1 MSETLPVGS
10 SRRLALRPD
19 TPDRLFN
26 PLPGLS
32 YYDVLHALHRAL
44 GVERYLEIGSR
55 HGESLARIRP
65 EAAAVCV
72 DPELRLK
79 PGLLSG
85 LAELHFYQ
93 MTSDAYFAR
102 HDPRAVLGGPV
113 QLAFID
119 GLHHSDAVMR
129 DFVNAERVCDPGGAI
144 ILHDCLPWSEAI
156 AQRLPIAADE
166 AVPRRKGAWAGDVWR
181 VLPVLARQRPD
192 LRITLLDCPPTGLV
206 VITGLRPEAP
216 HLRKRLPAILARL
229 DARPAPPGALQAWLE
244 GVEVTDSRAIAETGR
259 WREAIGLPG

>member
-1 MSETLPVGS
+1 MSETPPIGS
-10 SRRLALRPD
+10 PRRLALRPD
-19 TPDRLFN
+19 RPDRLFD
-26 PLPGLS
+26 PLSGVS
-32 YYDVLHALHRAL
+32 YYEALHALHRAL
-44 GVERYLEIGSR
+44 AVERYFEIGSR
-55 HGESLARIRP
+55 HGDSLAKIRP

-79 PGLLSG
+79 SGILSG
-85 LAELHFYQ
+85 LTELHFYQ

-102 HDPRAVLGGPV
+102 HDPRVVLGGPV

-129 DFVNAERVCDPGGAI
+129 DFVNAERVCDPNGAI
-144 ILHDCLPWSEAI
+144 ILHDCLPWSDSI
-156 AQRLPIAADE
+156 AQRQPIAPDDV
-166 AVPRRKGAWAGDVWR
+166 VPRGKGAWAGDVWR

-192 LRITLLDCPPTGLV
+192 LRITVLDCPPTGLV

-229 DARPAPPGALQAWLE
+229 DAAPAKPGALQAWLE
-244 GVEVTDSRAIAETGR
+244 EVAVTDSRAIAEAGR
-259 WREAIGLPG
+259 WREAIGLPA